1 MSQILPFDES
11 TSGGSGKVL
20 SADAAASYLIDGMIP
35 NSVVCPSTL
44 DELSRAMTIAYKE
57 NISVTPWG
65 GGTRIGVGN
74 KLDRLDTVFD
84 LSNMSKVVEYNP
96 QDLTCTVQAGIT
108 INELQSLFRDQSQ
121 FLALDPSLPNQA
133 TIGGTLALG
142 LSGPSK
148 WQYGSVRDLVIGMK
162 VVQADGKVTK
172 SGGGVVKNVSG
183 YDMSK
188 LHVGGLGTLAIIAE
202 ISLKLTPLLPK
213 EATVLAGYD
222 TFDQCF
228 SVGLDIFRSK
238 LLPNALTTFDDFAKN
253 RIVRV
258 PYEGNFFLS
267 ISLAGRELFLERQ
280 INECRSICARTSHSS
295 LNILYSDEKPEAIWR
310 NISDFGLN
318 DSAEPLALIRIST
331 IPTNVNKFVG
341 RLNGLDRNN
350 VLDIGVVTHLAHGTI
365 LVGLFNKNEE
375 GSPDSDISYVIQQMF
390 KIANLFKANMILE
403 KCPLEIKNHYDVWG
417 NFDESVTIM
426 RSLKEQYDPK
436 RLLNPGRFVGNI

>member
-11 TSGGSGKVL
+11 TPNGYGKVL
-20 SADAAASYLIDGMIP
+20 SADAAAGYLIDGMIP
-35 NSVVCPSTL
+35 NAVVCPSTV
-44 DELSRAMTIAYKE
+44 DELSLAMLIAYKE

-74 KLDRLDTVFD
+74 QLDRLDTIFD
-84 LSNMSKVVEYNP
+84 LSSMSKVVEYNP

-108 INELQSLFRDQSQ
+108 INELQSLFRDHSQ
-121 FLALDPSLPNQA
+121 FLALDPPLPNQA

-253 RIVRV
+253 RIVCV

-267 ISLAGRELFLERQ
+267 VSLAGRELFLERQ
-280 INECRSICARTSHSS
+280 INECRSICDRKSPSS
-295 LNILYSDEKPEAIWR
+295 LNILYSDENPGAIWR
-310 NISDFGLN
+310 KISDFGWN
-318 DSAEPLALIRIST
+318 DSAEPIALIRIST
-331 IPTNVNKFVG
+331 IPTNVNKFIG
-341 RLNGLDRNN
+341 RLKGLDRNN
-350 VLDIGVVTHLAHGTI
+350 ALDIGVVTHLAHGTI
-365 LVGLFNKNEE
+365 LVGLFNNNVQ
-375 GSPDSDISYVIQQMF
+375 GSSDSDISHVIQQMF
-390 KIANLFKANMILE
+390 KMANLFEANMILE
-403 KCPLEIKNHYDVWG
+403 KCPLEIKSLYDVWG
-417 NFDESVTIM
+417 NFDESITIM